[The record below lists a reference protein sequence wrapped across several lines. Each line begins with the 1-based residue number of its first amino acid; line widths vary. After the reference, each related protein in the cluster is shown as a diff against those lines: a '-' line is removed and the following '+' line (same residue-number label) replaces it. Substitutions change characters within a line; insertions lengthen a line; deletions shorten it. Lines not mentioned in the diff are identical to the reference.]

1 MSKIFSTF
9 FLLIINFIIKFPFFL
24 SQLSEHTVQE
34 YYGGLIIDG
43 NNENNENKETNECLC
58 DIDLNSCDNFCC
70 CDNDCHEDAIKE
82 WRAHHQCIDEKD
94 SIGIF
99 SDRCIDH
106 NLIMSY
112 ARKNRRR
119 VPENTLLLTAA
130 LSGCIGMYLTM
141 RIIHHKTKHPKFM
154 IGIPVIFFL
163 ELLAVIALAI
173 ALTPKL

>member
-1 MSKIFSTF
+1 MDKILTVVGIVY
-9 FLLIINFIIKFPFFL
+9 LIAANSFAVYL
-24 SQLSEHTVQE
+24 TV
-34 YYGGLIIDG
+34 YDKI
-43 NNENNENKETNECLC
+43 
-58 DIDLNSCDNFCC
+58 
-70 CDNDCHEDAIKE
+70 A
-82 WRAHHQCIDEKD
+82 
-94 SIGIF
+94 
-99 SDRCIDH
+99 
-106 NLIMSY
+106 